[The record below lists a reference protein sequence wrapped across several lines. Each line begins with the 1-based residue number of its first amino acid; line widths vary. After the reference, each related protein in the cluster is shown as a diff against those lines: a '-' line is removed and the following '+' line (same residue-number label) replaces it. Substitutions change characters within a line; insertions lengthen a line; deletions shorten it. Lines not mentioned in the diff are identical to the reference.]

1 MVVSLGVLTVGTS
14 DLDVVLCG
22 DGLEL
27 VLLVAEPGELDVD
40 GSAETGSEVGGAGGD
55 VAEVVVVSELSL
67 PLNASNTSG
76 KSLEDLTDVRA
87 RLHGDDSE
95 LIFLVD
101 PHKEGLVLVVEDTSS
116 LGPFS
121 LEEGRLKILV
131 VTLEEEVVLGELFLL
146 SGGKVSE

>member
-1 MVVSLGVLTVGTS
+1 
-14 DLDVVLCG
+14 
-22 DGLEL
+22 
-27 VLLVAEPGELDVD
+27 
-40 GSAETGSEVGGAGGD
+40 
-55 VAEVVVVSELSL
+55 VVVVSELSL
-67 PLNASNTSG
+67 LFNRSNS
-76 KSLEDLTDVRA
+76 SRESFEDLTDVRA

-101 PHKEGLVLVVEDTSS
+101 PHKEGLVLVMEDTSS